1 MAYHSPWF
9 IVIFHRIALHFIF
22 CLVLYCFVVQCSIV
36 CLIFFWFLASGYKF
50 SETESVRQWL
60 KWEGALEEGLSPHLS
75 LLAPYLSVYLLHI
88 KPVYCAKQYEKYTG
102 MHHFN
107 RRNLKI
113 PNPQTQTTPPF
124 VATGSTIARQQLS
137 PSTQPLADRFKHCCG
152 VQEDEYNERKIL
164 ALLCIAI
171 TNFYRA
177 AWNADAV

>member
-1 MAYHSPWF
+1 
-9 IVIFHRIALHFIF
+9 
-22 CLVLYCFVVQCSIV
+22 VV
-36 CLIFFWFLASGYKF
+36 K
-50 SETESVRQWL
+50 VRGCARG
-60 KWEGALEEGLSPHLS
+60 GAKPPPL